1 MDDKFKKILILIDTN
16 VGGKGG
22 AETHLWNL
30 LGNLD
35 KKRVSVDVIYFDA
48 DELDEKVLRE
58 QVPGVEYYRIPLR
71 KIYSLS
77 SVKYFKNIYKI
88 MKSGNYDCVMSLFES
103 SDIVTAVLARL
114 AGIKK
119 RISNRRDTG
128 FRSSYKLRLVY
139 RLINKSF
146 SDFIAVSEAVKSSII
161 EQGVMPDKI
170 QVVYNSVD
178 VDRFKDFG
186 RDQVRAELGLS
197 DDALIFG
204 MVANLNPVKNH
215 TSVIDALSEL
225 HKQGIQ
231 PHLILAGQGTL
242 RTELETKV
250 KRLGLRSF
258 VHFLGARNDIEN
270 ILAAIDVFILASYTE
285 GLSNALL
292 EAMAAKKAV
301 IASRVG
307 GNVEVIEDGIS
318 GILVSTE
325 TSSIAGAMCRLA
337 QSDKLRNELAE
348 KAFMRVR
355 QRFSIDNMLKNYMHI
370 FTSTLS
376 SGVIKG
382 QTVSSLSD

>member
-1 MDDKFKKILILIDTN
+1 MNDNFKKILILIDTN

-30 LGNLD
+30 IGNLD
-35 KKRVSVDVIYFDA
+35 QKRISVDVIYFDA
-48 DELDEKVLRE
+48 DELDHKILRE
-58 QVPGVEYYRIPLR
+58 QVRGVKYYRIPLR

-77 SVKYFKNIYKI
+77 SVKYFIKIYKI
-88 MKSGNYDCVMSLFES
+88 MRSGDYDCVMSLFES
-103 SDIVTAVLARL
+103 SDIVTGVIARI

-128 FRSSYKLRLVY
+128 FRSSFKLRLMY
-139 RLINKSF
+139 RFVNKLF

-161 EQGVMPDKI
+161 EQGVMPSKI

-178 VDRFKDFG
+178 VDRFKDVG
-186 RDQVRAELGLS
+186 GKQVRSELGISEDTLV
-197 DDALIFG
+197 FG

-215 TSVIDALSEL
+215 ISVIEALSYL
-225 HKQGIQ
+225 HKQGLQ
-231 PHLILAGQGTL
+231 PHLILAGQGSL

-250 KRLGLRSF
+250 ESLGLSSYI
-258 VHFLGARNDIEN
+258 HFLGPRNDIEN
-270 ILAAIDVFILASYTE
+270 VLAATDVFILASLTE

-301 IASRVG
+301 IASCVG

-325 TSSIAGAMCRLA
+325 ASSIASAMISLA
-337 QSDKLRNELAE
+337 QSEKLRNELGE
-348 KAFMRVR
+348 KAFMRVK
-355 QRFSIDNMLKNYMHI
+355 QRFSIDNMLKNYMSI
-370 FTSTLS
+370 FTSPLS